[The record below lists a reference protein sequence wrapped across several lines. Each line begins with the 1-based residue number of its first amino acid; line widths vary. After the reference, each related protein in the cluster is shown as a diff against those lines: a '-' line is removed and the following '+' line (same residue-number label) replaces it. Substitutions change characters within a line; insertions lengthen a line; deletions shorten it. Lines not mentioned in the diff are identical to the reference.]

1 MGSWKLGVA
10 IVLSSLGLGSVAQ
23 AVPLNLTQ
31 GTPDITSSFIT
42 TTYIAGGGAGNFTS
56 SGFTAAIDFD
66 GIAPPDV
73 SFIGGSWDIVAT
85 IDAAGNASGGTLNVT
100 GDDGSG
106 MQTLLTG
113 TLSAF
118 GFGSSTDP
126 LEFIFDV
133 TGGTQAANFGAQ
145 AGVILTA
152 GASSNYAGA
161 FSQSFSN
168 TGLDGSSDTFG
179 IPGNPVP
186 EPLTAT
192 MGAIALAGAGLAA
205 VRRRSC

>member
-1 MGSWKLGVA
+1 MRSWKLGVA
-10 IVLSSLGLGSVAQ
+10 VALSSLGLGSVAQ

-31 GTPDITSSFIT
+31 GTPDIMASFVTTSYT
-42 TTYIAGGGAGNFTS
+42 VGGANNFTS
-56 SGFTAAIDFD
+56 TGFTTTLDFD

-73 SFIGGSWDIVAT
+73 SFVDGSWDIVAT
-85 IDAAGNASGGTLNVT
+85 IDNAGNATGGTLNVT
-100 GDDGSG
+100 GDTGSG

-118 GFGSSTDP
+118 GFGASTDP

-152 GASSNYAGA
+152 GASSNYAADFNSG
-161 FSQSFSN
+161 FSN
-168 TGLDGSSDTFG
+168 TGFDGVSDTFG
-179 IPGNPVP
+179 IPGQPVP

-192 MGAIALAGAGLAA
+192 MGTLALAGAGLA
-205 VRRRSC
+205 VLRRRS